1 MLINVSNEKAIFTR
15 YRTQDKGLCDLLR
28 KCLNRGTSEMTTL
41 TNIFRLHN
49 FCIKNDTLG
58 HLWHKFMGVLLIPAS
73 QMMRSQVHKKWS
85 SYQLKQPR
93 AISIDSFSQQ
103 SSFSNFTVPMSTLDG
118 SKQLFINTRQA
129 FRMKMLNQGDNCL
142 TSNLSNCKSSSCQS
156 QALKNPEK
164 LYFKII
170 KQSKLKRTYQ
180 APNKTKP
187 F

>member
-49 FCIKNDTLG
+49 FYIKNDTLG

-85 SYQLKQPR
+85 SY
-93 AISIDSFSQQ
+93 
-103 SSFSNFTVPMSTLDG
+103 
-118 SKQLFINTRQA
+118 
-129 FRMKMLNQGDNCL
+129 
-142 TSNLSNCKSSSCQS
+142 
-156 QALKNPEK
+156 
-164 LYFKII
+164 
-170 KQSKLKRTYQ
+170 
-180 APNKTKP
+180 
-187 F
+187 